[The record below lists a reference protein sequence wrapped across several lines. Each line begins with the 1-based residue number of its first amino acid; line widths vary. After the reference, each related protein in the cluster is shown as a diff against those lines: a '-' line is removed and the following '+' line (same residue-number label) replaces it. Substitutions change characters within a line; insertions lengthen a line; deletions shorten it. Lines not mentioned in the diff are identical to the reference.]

1 MSGYQQGGH
10 YDDGYGHPA
19 GHGDSYY
26 QDEHAAQGYYDN
38 QEYGDGYYDRGY
50 GHLSFECKTP
60 IEPMGVKERGEQ
72 ANETFV
78 VPPAP
83 MHRKEV
89 IRATPK
95 EDTTRAATRMN
106 TTPTSTTMPARLAM
120 AGVDVAMTPRRI
132 PRPSVTSP

>member
-1 MSGYQQGGH
+1 M
-10 YDDGYGHPA
+10 
-19 GHGDSYY
+19 
-26 QDEHAAQGYYDN
+26 
-38 QEYGDGYYDRGY
+38 
-50 GHLSFECKTP
+50 P
-60 IEPMGVKERGEQ
+60 IEPLGIKERGEK
-72 ANETFV
+72 ANETFA

-89 IRATPK
+89 IRAMPK

-120 AGVDVAMTPRRI
+120 AEADAVTTPKRI